1 MKKTKTKPTASK
13 PPPTSHKGRSFELV
27 VRQIPYPKPASVEQ
41 RETNRT
47 PPTLDQRFP
56 RVTART
62 YDKAKNEAR
71 RLLTEA
77 GFTVRS
83 IQFAE
88 ANRIA
93 AIVVPKVEKKGPQL
107 PLSRLKR

>member
-1 MKKTKTKPTASK
+1 MPKKTKPTASK
-13 PPPTSHKGRSFELV
+13 PHPTSHTGRSFELV

-41 RETNRT
+41 REANRT
-47 PPTLDQRFP
+47 PPTLDRRF
-56 RVTART
+56 RVNART
-62 YDKAKNEAR
+62 YDKAKKEAHR
-71 RLLTEA
+71 ILTEE

-93 AIVVPKVEKKGPQL
+93 AVVVPKVEKKGPQL